1 MSKKRVKKF
10 RYVTLQDDYYG
21 FCNGEEVYDGDK
33 LLFDVYNLTDCPE
46 DAIVERSLFSSSN
59 WINAVRLGMELS
71 RQGYDDV
78 ALEDATVEKV
88 PS

>member
-10 RYVTLQDDYYG
+10 RYVVIQDDYYG
-21 FCNGEEVYDGDK
+21 FCKGEEVYDGNK

-46 DAIVERSLFSSSN
+46 DAIVGRSLFDASN
-59 WINAVRLGMELS
+59 FMDAVRLGMELS
-71 RQGYDDV
+71 RQGYDDI
-78 ALEDATVEKV
+78 ALEDAIVEKM

>member
-10 RYVTLQDDYYG
+10 RYVVIQDDYYG
-21 FCNGEEVYDGDK
+21 FCKGEEVYDGNK

-46 DAIVERSLFSSSN
+46 DAIVGCSLFDAFN
-59 WINAVRLGMELS
+59 FMDAVRLGMELS
-71 RQGYDDV
+71 RQGYDDI

>member
-1 MSKKRVKKF
+1 MSEKNVKRF
-10 RYVTLQDDYYG
+10 QYHMLQDEYYG
-21 FCNGEEVYDGDK
+21 FCKGEEVYDGDK

-46 DAIVERSLFSSSN
+46 DAIVGRSLFDSSN
-59 WINAVRLGMELS
+59 WIDAVRFGMELV

-78 ALEDATVEKV
+78 ALGDATIEEV

>member
-1 MSKKRVKKF
+1 MSERKVKKL
-10 RYVTLQDDYYG
+10 RYVVLQDDYYG
-21 FCNGEEVYDGDK
+21 FCKGEEVYDGDK

-46 DAIVERSLFSSSN
+46 DAIVGRSLFSSSN
-59 WINAVRLGMELS
+59 WIDAVRLGMELS

-78 ALEDATVEKV
+78 ILGDTTVEKV

>member
-10 RYVTLQDDYYG
+10 RYVMIQDNYYG
-21 FCNGEEVYDGDK
+21 FCRGEEVYDGDK

-46 DAIVERSLFSSSN
+46 DAIVGRSLFSSSN
-59 WINAVRLGMELS
+59 WIDAVRLGMELS
-71 RQGYDDV
+71 RQGYDDI
-78 ALEDATVEKV
+78 ALEDATVEKM

>member
-1 MSKKRVKKF
+1 MSNKRVKKF
-10 RYVTLQDDYYG
+10 QYHMLQDDHYG
-21 FCNGEEVYDGDK
+21 FCKGEDVYDGDK

-46 DAIVERSLFSSSN
+46 DAIVGRSLFSSSD
-59 WINAVRLGMELS
+59 WVDAVKLGMELA

-78 ALEDATVEKV
+78 MLEDTAIERV

>member
-1 MSKKRVKKF
+1 MSEKKVKKF
-10 RYVTLQDDYYG
+10 RYVMLQDDYYG
-21 FCNGEEVYDGDK
+21 FCKGEEVYDGDK
-33 LLFDVYNLTDCPE
+33 LLFDVCNLTDCPE
-46 DAIVERSLFSSSN
+46 DAIVGRSLFSSSD

-78 ALEDATVEKV
+78 SLGDATVEKV

>member
-10 RYVTLQDDYYG
+10 RYVVIQDDYYG
-21 FCNGEEVYDGDK
+21 FCKGEEVYDGNK

-46 DAIVERSLFSSSN
+46 DAIVGRSLFGASN
-59 WINAVRLGMELS
+59 FMDAVRLGMELS
-71 RQGYDDV
+71 RQGYADI
-78 ALEDATVEKV
+78 ALEDATMEKV